1 MRHESRSAS
10 NLLALVAVVLAVL
23 ALVALPASA
32 SQRSTTSQV
41 VFVDVGQGDGVVLKV
56 GGKVIVSDGGEPG
69 KASAMHA
76 ALSAVGANKKIH
88 VAILSHGHD
97 DHVGGFERL
106 LEQFGYDIDVAVL
119 SENVH
124 WSRTKTNRKLLAALD
139 EHDVTIKWVKAT
151 DTFSWGGGSWKVLS
165 PPRNAYLKDG
175 DVENSS
181 VVVLLTTNGKKILFT
196 GDIKE
201 QASAALAQE
210 WSDGTVDVFF
220 VTHHGSSAGSPEN
233 LLTKIRPR
241 FAVLSA
247 RSSKIFAASTATRLK
262 SNVEAAIYC
271 TDTNGTI
278 TATIAADEIT
288 WSTSKPGPPWWTKAS
303 GQTKTC
309 AGR

>member
-1 MRHESRSAS
+1 MISPRRTRVRT
-10 NLLALVAVVLAVL
+10 LLALFTVVLAVGGS
-23 ALVALPASA
+23 ATAGDAIRAAASTA
-32 SQRSTTSQV
+32 KII
-41 VFVDVGQGDGVVLKV
+41 FVDVGQGDGVVLKV
-56 GGKVIVSDGGEPG
+56 ADKIIVSDAGEAG
-69 KASAMHA
+69 KAGTMHA
-76 ALSAVGANKKIH
+76 ALNAVGANKKIH

-106 LEQFGYDIDVAVL
+106 LEQFGYDIEVAVL

-139 EHDVTIKWVKAT
+139 KHEVTIKWVK
-151 DTFSWGGGSWKVLS
+151 DGFSWGGGAWKVLS
-165 PPRNAYLKDG
+165 PPGNAFLKDG

-201 QASAALAQE
+201 QASAALAQG

-220 VTHHGSSAGSPEN
+220 VTHHGSGAGSPDS
-233 LLTKIRPR
+233 LLEKIKPQ

-247 RSSKIFAASTATRLK
+247 RSSKIFAASTASRLK
-262 SNVEAAIYC
+262 SNVGAAIYC

-303 GQTKTC
+303 GQTAAC